1 MFPGSTRAGNWWF
14 LTTETE
20 WRSVNDR
27 EFERRHN
34 LRCAR
39 EGFALPSLSIVSL
52 GD

>member
-1 MFPGSTRAGNWWF
+1 VFPGSTRAGNWWF

-34 LRCAR
+34 LRWTR